1 MEKIKELLDKHK
13 VKASFVGGAL
23 VVSTAYGSCQMM
35 APPASEAPAAE
46 EAPTEEAPAE
56 EAPAEEA
63 AEEEAP
69 AEEAAES
76 E

>member
-35 APPASEAPAAE
+35 APPAAESPAAEEAPAE
-46 EAPTEEAPAE
+46 EAPTEEAPKEEAKAE
-56 EAPAEEA
+56 EP
-63 AEEEAP
+63 
-69 AEEAAES
+69 AES